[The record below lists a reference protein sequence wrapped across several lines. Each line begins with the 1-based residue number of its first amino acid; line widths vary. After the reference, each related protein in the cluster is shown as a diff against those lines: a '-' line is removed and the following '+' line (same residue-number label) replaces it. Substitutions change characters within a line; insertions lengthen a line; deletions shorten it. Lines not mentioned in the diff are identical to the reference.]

1 MVSIQQNA
9 ALNFVVARLLNIRSI
24 VMVEFVM
31 PTVVGSYFGILILSF
46 ALRQMSST
54 DSDV

>member
-1 MVSIQQNA
+1 
-9 ALNFVVARLLNIRSI
+9 
-24 VMVEFVM
+24 MVEFVM